1 MCLAMYCF
9 DGMTHERIG
18 LRLGISQPAVTYHI
32 SAARKR
38 LAKVSLE
45 ATRLKT
51 DFKPI
56 IQAMD
61 PTIIDDIATGK
72 IRARW

>member
-18 LRLGISQPAVTYHI
+18 SRLGISQPAVTYHI

-38 LAKVSLE
+38 LANVNLA

-51 DFKPI
+51 EFKPT
-56 IQAMD
+56 IQPMD
-61 PTIIDDIATGK
+61 PTIIDDIPGK
-72 IRARW
+72 IKARW